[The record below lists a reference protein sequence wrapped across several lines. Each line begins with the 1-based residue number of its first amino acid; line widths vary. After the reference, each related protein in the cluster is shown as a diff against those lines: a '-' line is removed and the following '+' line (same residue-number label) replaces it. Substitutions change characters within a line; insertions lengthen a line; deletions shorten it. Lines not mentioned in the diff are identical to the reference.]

1 MSREEGCSQRPNALP
16 DGLSD
21 ACSAAMAGAQ
31 RGDEGIRAV
40 RRHLDNLAGVRPDAA
55 QERNYVVAG
64 AIRLAKHIGW
74 QAVLADWLLQQAAVG
89 IQPGRVG
96 GVVAEDQKEQRLA
109 AALAGGFVGGSL
121 TGRAARAARSRATAT
136 SWALSRAGLP
146 SGRASVSSKP
156 IRVS

>member
-96 GVVAEDQKEQRLA
+96 CVVAEDQKEQRLA

-121 TGRAARAARSRATAT
+121 TGRWPLQEAALQGDIRESQTNRPT
-136 SWALSRAGLP
+136 G
-146 SGRASVSSKP
+146 SGNQP
-156 IRVS
+156 